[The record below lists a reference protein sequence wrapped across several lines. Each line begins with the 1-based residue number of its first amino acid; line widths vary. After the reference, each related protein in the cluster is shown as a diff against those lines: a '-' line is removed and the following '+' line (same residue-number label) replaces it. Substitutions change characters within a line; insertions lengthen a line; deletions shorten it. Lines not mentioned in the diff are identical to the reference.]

1 MSAIAAQR
9 LEFAPVQPPGMWR
22 AFALALL
29 AHTLLLAA
37 LSWGVNWR
45 QDTPPQVVET
55 ELWAA
60 VPEQAAPPPPPPE
73 PADPAPLPP
82 PKPVAAPVVV
92 APDPDIALERERE
105 KKREQQRKAQQT
117 LERERQI
124 KLEREKAKK
133 AAEEKRRELELARRQ
148 EADKKALA
156 AAKLKFDQAAKAQLE
171 QATRTKQEL
180 AAAKAL
186 ERQRQEN
193 LQRLTGLAGASGAAT
208 STGTAAKSAGPSASY
223 GARIAARIK
232 PNIVFTEEIAGNP
245 TADIEVRSAPD
256 GTIVG
261 RKLIKS
267 SGNTAWDEA
276 VLKAIDKTERLPRDV
291 DGRVQPALVIG
302 FRPKD

>member
-1 MSAIAAQR
+1 
-9 LEFAPVQPPGMWR
+9 MWR

-37 LSWGVNWR
+37 LSWGVTWR
-45 QDTPPQVVET
+45 KDTPPQVVEA

-73 PADPAPLPP
+73 PVAEPEPIQPP
-82 PKPVAAPVVV
+82 PEPVAAPVVV
-92 APDPDIALERERE
+92 APDPDIALERERD
-105 KKREQQRKAQQT
+105 KKREKLKAQQA
-117 LERERQI
+117 LEHDRQI

-133 AAEEKRRELELARRQ
+133 AAEDKRHEQELARRQ
-148 EADKKALA
+148 EADKKTLA
-156 AAKLKFDQAAKAQLE
+156 AAKLKQEQAAKAKLDL
-171 QATRTKQEL
+171 AAKTKQEL

-186 ERQRQEN
+186 EKQRQEN
-193 LQRLTGLAGASGAAT
+193 LQRLTGLAGATGAAT

-245 TADIEVRSAPD
+245 TADVEVRTAPD

-291 DGRVQPALVIG
+291 DGRVQPSLVIG
-302 FRPKD
+302 FRPRD

>member
-1 MSAIAAQR
+1 
-9 LEFAPVQPPGMWR
+9 MWR

-37 LSWGVNWR
+37 LSWGVTWR
-45 QDTPPQVVET
+45 KDTPPEVVEA

-73 PADPAPLPP
+73 PVAEPVPTPP
-82 PKPVAAPVVV
+82 EPVAAPVVV
-92 APDPDIALERERE
+92 APDPDIALERERD
-105 KKREQQRKAQQT
+105 KKREKLKEQQA
-117 LERERQI
+117 LEREHQV
-124 KLEREKAKK
+124 KLERDKAKK
-133 AAEEKRRELELARRQ
+133 AAEEKRHEQELARRQ

-156 AAKLKFDQAAKAQLE
+156 AAKLKQEQAAKAKLDL
-171 QATRTKQEL
+171 AAKTKQEL

-186 ERQRQEN
+186 EKQRQEN

-232 PNIVFTEEIAGNP
+232 PNIVFTEDFAGNP
-245 TADIEVRSAPD
+245 AAIVEVRTAPD
-256 GTIVG
+256 GTILNPT
-261 RKLIKS
+261 KLIKS
-267 SGNTAWDEA
+267 SGNKAWDEA

-291 DGRVQPALVIG
+291 DGRVQPSLEIT
-302 FRPKD
+302 FRPRD